1 MSNLMDLVEL
11 VVRDLSVETDSRPS
25 VTYSGPDGQGCV
37 EILVEDA
44 SGMGVGFT
52 VDPAASRAEILYEM
66 AYRIPDAYVE
76 LYAVGLPVV
85 PGTERPAT
93 PRMLA
98 DTVVWEDPGDRG
110 TWSCPVGEYGQ
121 AGEGRPGGD

>member
-1 MSNLMDLVEL
+1 MPSLKDLVEL
-11 VVRDLSVETDSRPS
+11 VVRDLSAAVESRPS
-25 VTYSGPDGQGCV
+25 ITCSGPDGQGYV
-37 EILVEDA
+37 EILVEDE
-44 SGMGVGFT
+44 SGMGVGFA
-52 VDPAASRAEILYEM
+52 VDPAASRAEILHEM

-93 PRMLA
+93 PRMVA
-98 DTVVWEDPGDRG
+98 DTVVWEDPDERG

-121 AGEGRPGGD
+121 VGEGRHGGD